1 MIRLKM
7 KNRNTTLAKKIQK
20 NQNYHQVKLVNI
32 KILHAKNLSF
42 RKNFWETTKTKWRI
56 KEKIN

>member
-7 KNRNTTLAKKIQK
+7 KNQNTTLAKKIQK

-32 KILHAKNLSF
+32 KILHVKNLSF
-42 RKNFWETTKTKWRI
+42 RKNFWETTKTK
-56 KEKIN
+56 